1 MKGII
6 SCYST
11 TGNTRLVA
19 DRIAKALT
27 AKGVNTSVQNPVI
40 TPAIGNL
47 EEYDIVGFGTPTMA
61 WKPALGFYACLGLV
75 PTLTKK
81 IPAFVFCTSAG
92 QPVNTLHTMAEMLA
106 KKNFLVLDG
115 LEVLGENNW
124 PLARQFGEMAME
136 PVGKPDESDLSTT
149 APFAKNL
156 VQRLK
161 AKDLSPKTF
170 KFITTSLH
178 FIGHRTGPMH
188 LRVSMGKKK
197 VDRNK
202 CNQCAACARACAV
215 RAISLNPY
223 PVFSNRCMGC
233 CACFNLCPT
242 EAISPTLA
250 GGRGRYRGPAL
261 LKT

>member
-1 MKGII
+1 MKGLI

-19 DRIAKALT
+19 DRIADALT
-27 AKGVNTSVQNPVI
+27 AEGVDTVVKNPVT
-40 TPAIGNL
+40 TPDLGDL
-47 EEYDIVGFGTPTMA
+47 EAYDIVGFGTPTMA
-61 WKPALGFYACLGLV
+61 WKPSLGFYACLGLV
-75 PTLTKK
+75 PTMNRK

-92 QPVNTLHTMAEMLA
+92 QPVNTLYTMAEMLS

-115 LEVLGENNW
+115 LEVLAENNW
-124 PLARQFGEMAME
+124 PVSRQFGGLALE
-136 PVGKPDESDLSTT
+136 PKGKPDESDLAATFS
-149 APFAKNL
+149 FASGL

-161 AKDLSPKTF
+161 SKDLSPKIF
-170 KFITTSLH
+170 DFITSPLH
-178 FIGHRTGPMH
+178 YIGHRTGPMH

-202 CNQCAACARACAV
+202 CNQCATCARACAV
-215 RAISLNPY
+215 RAISLKPY

-233 CACFNLCPT
+233 SACYNLCPT
-242 EAISPTLA
+242 DAITTSLS

-261 LKT
+261 TGP

>member
-19 DRIAKALT
+19 DRIANTLSAE
-27 AKGVNTSVQNPVI
+27 GVDTIVQDPVK
-40 TPAIGNL
+40 TPALGDL
-47 EEYDIVGFGTPTMA
+47 QEYDIVGFGTPTMA
-61 WKPALGFYACLGLV
+61 WKPALGFYSCFGLL
-75 PTLTKK
+75 PTLPRR

-92 QPVNTLHTMAEMLA
+92 QPVNTLYTMAEMLTE
-106 KKNFLVLDG
+106 KNFLVLDG

-124 PLARQFGEMAME
+124 PVARQFGGAALE
-136 PVGKPDESDLSTT
+136 PFGKPEESDLEATT
-149 APFAKNL
+149 PFAKGL

-161 AKDLSPKTF
+161 SKDLSPKVF
-170 KFITTSLH
+170 DFITSPLH
-178 FIGHRTGPMH
+178 FIGHRTGPMQ

-197 VDRNK
+197 VDRSL

-215 RAISLNPY
+215 RAISLKPY

-233 CACFNLCPT
+233 CACYNLCPT
-242 EAISPTLA
+242 GAITTSLS

-261 LKT
+261 LTT

>member
-27 AKGVNTSVQNPVI
+27 AKGVDTFVQNPVT
-40 TPAIGNL
+40 TPSFGDL
-47 EEYDIVGFGTPTMA
+47 QEYDIVGFGTPTMA
-61 WKPALGFYACLGLV
+61 WKPALGFYSCLGLL
-75 PTLTKK
+75 PSQTRR

-92 QPVNTLHTMAEMLA
+92 QPVNTLYTMAEMLA
-106 KKNFLVLDG
+106 KKNFIVLDG
-115 LEVLGENNW
+115 LDVLAENNW
-124 PLARQFGEMAME
+124 PVARQFGGMALD
-136 PVGKPDESDLSTT
+136 PVGKPEESDLAATT
-149 APFAKNL
+149 PFAEGL
-156 VQRLK
+156 AQQLK
-161 AKDLSPKTF
+161 SKSLSPKVF
-170 KFITTSLH
+170 DFITSPLH
-178 FIGHRTGPMH
+178 FIGHQTGPMQ

-202 CNQCAACARACAV
+202 CNQCAICARACAV

-223 PVFSNRCMGC
+223 PVFSRRCMGC

-242 EAISPTLA
+242 GAITTSLA
-250 GGRGRYRGPAL
+250 GSRGRYKGPAL
-261 LKT
+261 LTT